1 MWVRVR
7 IPSALRAQVSGA
19 AEVSVD
25 GDTVA
30 QALRDLEARFPALTP
45 HLRREDGSLR
55 PVVNLYVNDVN
66 VRFRQGL
73 DTPLRDGDE
82 LYFVPLV
89 MGG

>member
-1 MWVRVR
+1 MSVRVR
-7 IPSALRAQVSGA
+7 IPSTLRAQVGGL
-19 AEVSVD
+19 AEVCVD
-25 GDTVA
+25 GTTVD
-30 QALRDLEARFPALTP
+30 QALRSLEARFPELTP
-45 HLRREDGSLR
+45 HLRLEDGSLR
-55 PVVNLYVNDVN
+55 PVVNLYVNDEN